1 MEKDTVTVDKVIDM
15 YSLYDCGAWRDTSS
29 MSLEYETLERSAM
42 NEKIKEILLEYPES
56 FELTNYLD
64 SDEQDE
70 LNELEETV
78 DDSSKKDFWEKK
90 LEQLVEKNGA
100 WDLVDMVEQQQID
113 YLYLEVRELD
123 LEHLTVEGGSIQD
136 NKTVELVG
144 QYFKD
149 YKRKKPY

>member
-1 MEKDTVTVDKVIDM
+1 MEKDTVTVEKVIDM
-15 YSLYDCGAWRDTSS
+15 YSLYDCDAWRDTSS

-56 FELTNYLD
+56 FELINYLD

>member
-1 MEKDTVTVDKVIDM
+1 MKKDTVTVDKVIDM
-15 YSLYDCGAWRDTSS
+15 YSLYDCDAWRDTSS

-42 NEKIKEILLEYPES
+42 NAKIQNILLSDPEA
-56 FELTNYLD
+56 FELTKYLH

-70 LNELEETV
+70 LNELEETD

-123 LEHLTVEGGSIQD
+123 LEHLIVEGRSI
-136 NKTVELVG
+136 
-144 QYFKD
+144 
-149 YKRKKPY
+149 

>member
-15 YSLYDCGAWRDTSS
+15 YSLYDCDAWRDTSS

-113 YLYLEVRELD
+113 YLHLEVRELD
-123 LEHLTVEGGSIQD
+123 LEHLTVEGGSI
-136 NKTVELVG
+136 
-144 QYFKD
+144 
-149 YKRKKPY
+149 